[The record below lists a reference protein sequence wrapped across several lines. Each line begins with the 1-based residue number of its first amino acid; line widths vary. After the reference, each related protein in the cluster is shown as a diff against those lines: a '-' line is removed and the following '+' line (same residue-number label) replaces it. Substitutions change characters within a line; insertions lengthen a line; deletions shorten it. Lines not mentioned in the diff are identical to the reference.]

1 MKKIKFLNG
10 MSVAC
15 AFAVVAMIGAF
26 LFTSCEKEDLNA
38 TFEAGPA
45 EITFNVKVYDV
56 LSGNVTDKAT
66 VTGADKI
73 SQNGGYAGGKVT
85 ITATYDG
92 ATGTADVMVYPLK
105 AGGKATYDVTVIVS
119 SKYKIAAKLANS
131 ETKIGYLKNASHSH
145 NGYNWCLNDNEYVLS
160 MNLKYDIEHKQVT
173 EVSEGAAEFVATLA
187 KGMEYDSTEK
197 DVVFPIKVSAWSYY
211 RIWTTCI
218 TTTTEYTI
226 TRENGTETFGV
237 IKATSTNSTAAE
249 YEETAFN
256 SHYHYGHGHGVHG
269 DDANAGGGI
278 IYGD

>member
-10 MSVAC
+10 MSAAC
-15 AFAVVAMIGAF
+15 AFAVVAMIGSF

-56 LSGNVTDKAT
+56 LSGDVTDKAT

-92 ATGTADVMVYPLK
+92 ATGSAEVTVNPLK
-105 AGGKATYDVTVIVS
+105 AGGEATYNVNVVLSSQYEVVASTPELTTVMDE
-119 SKYKIAAKLANS
+119 L
-131 ETKIGYLKNASHSH
+131 GDPSHSH
-145 NGYNWCLNDNEYVLS
+145 DNKNWFLNDKEYILTRTIEYKVLDEQTAVS
-160 MNLKYDIEHKQVT
+160 NVTAIDLTELLKAMNYDKSYKSV
-173 EVSEGAAEFVATLA
+173 L
-187 KGMEYDSTEK
+187 DL
-197 DVVFPIKVSAWSYY
+197 KVSAWAYY
-211 RIWTTCI
+211 RVWKENTTAK
-218 TTTTEYTI
+218 TVYTVK
-226 TRENGTETFGV
+226 RKGGEETFGIV
-237 IKATSTNSTAAE
+237 TVESDYSTAAQ

-269 DDANAGGGI
+269 YDDNAGGGI
-278 IYGD
+278 VNQD